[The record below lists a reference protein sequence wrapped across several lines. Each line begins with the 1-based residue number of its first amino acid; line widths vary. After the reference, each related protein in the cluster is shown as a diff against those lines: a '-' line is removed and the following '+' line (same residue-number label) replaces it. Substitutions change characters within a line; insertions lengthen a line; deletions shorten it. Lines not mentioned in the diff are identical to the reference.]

1 EAIVH
6 RCPDAVRQD
15 LARVTYAVFEAER
28 SLSKYSRSRPPR
40 RGAQWKPG
48 GCRRNRSPH
57 RASASPEIA
66 ASSLP
71 AEKMSCR
78 SEIMT
83 PHPARHST
91 KKGPAAGATGQSVY
105 VQAKPA
111 GRNQAS
117 RRPTQRSGP
126 GGRTRGIE
134 RTWAG

>member
-1 EAIVH
+1 MACSLAEAIVD
-6 RCPDAVRQD
+6 RCPDAVRQG

-28 SLSKYSRSRPPR
+28 SLSKLQS
-40 RGAQWKPG
+40 KPASLPWSTVETG

-83 PHPARHST
+83 SHPASSLD
-91 KKGPAAGATGQSVY
+91 KKQKKAPAAGATGPSVY
-105 VQAKPA
+105 VQAKSA
-111 GRNQAS
+111 ERNQAS
-117 RRPTQRSGP
+117 RRP
-126 GGRTRGIE
+126 
-134 RTWAG
+134 